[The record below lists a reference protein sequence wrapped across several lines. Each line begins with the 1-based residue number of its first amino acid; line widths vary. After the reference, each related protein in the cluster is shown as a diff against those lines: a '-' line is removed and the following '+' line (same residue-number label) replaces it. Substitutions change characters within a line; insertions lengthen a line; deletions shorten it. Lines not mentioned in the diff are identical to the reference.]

1 MRTLS
6 RTRSNWV
13 DSCRCPGVTSAAN
26 GRPLPSLTRW
36 TFVPKPPRD
45 RPRAWSAGSP
55 GGRFFFRGP
64 RRRAGGADV
73 GAIHAEQVGVDQPR
87 LVEPQ
92 LQPLDDAV
100 ELATAAQVGEA
111 VVDGL
116 PGAVALGQVAPG
128 GAGVQPPEDAVEQRA
143 VVLPLAAP
151 LARPRREEGGKQ
163 PPLLVGK
170 FVSLHIRLEAR

>member
-1 MRTLS
+1 MRTAS
-6 RTRSNWV
+6 STRSASL
-13 DSCRCPGVTSAAN
+13 DSCRCPAVTSAAS

-36 TFVPKPPRD
+36 IFVPKPPRD

-64 RRRAGGADV
+64 RRCAGGADV
-73 GAIHAEQVGVDQPR
+73 GAVDAEQVRVNEPG

-92 LQPLDDAV
+92 LQPLQDAV
-100 ELATAAQVGEA
+100 EQAALAQLVEA

-128 GAGVQPPEDAVEQRA
+128 GAGVQPPEHAVEHQA
-143 VVLPLAAP
+143 VVLPLAAR
-151 LARPRREEGGKQ
+151 LARPGREE
-163 PPLLVGK
+163 
-170 FVSLHIRLEAR
+170 